1 LRELPA
7 ETAAEVLRTEL
18 RRLDALFSAYYDN
31 GVSGDMPAASMALRV
46 ADQRAKLLGLYPKDG
61 QQQTLGVTVKSGDAA
76 APDAIEIQFVFP
88 GPRSLDDELLEHRPQ
103 RDVTPPQRAT
113 APPTID
119 ATVNPEVLSDR
130 HRRGLDA
137 VGALGRQDERAE
149 QPAVT
154 RICDEAL

>member
-88 GPRSLDDELLEHRPQ
+88 GPRALDDELLEHRP

-113 APPTID
+113 APPTIE
-119 ATVNPEVLSDR
+119 ATVNPPTSVPIVGGK
-130 HRRGLDA
+130 RRRPGDWMA
-137 VGALGRQDERAE
+137 
-149 QPAVT
+149 
-154 RICDEAL
+154 